1 MAQERGYRAPADGEA
16 ALSRLKLS
24 EEIDLI
30 KAVTRF
36 PEVMEGAVKALEP
49 HRLTFY
55 LNDLAALLHSYY
67 NKNKVLSE
75 DQAISDARLY
85 LVESVRIVLQ
95 NALNL
100 LGVSTPER
108 M

>member
-1 MAQERGYRAPADGEA
+1 MAEERGYSAPADQKA
-16 ALSRLKLS
+16 ALHLLNLP

-30 KAVTRF
+30 KAVTSF
-36 PEVMEGAVKALEP
+36 PEVMEGTVKTLEP

-75 DQAISDARLY
+75 DQAMSEARLY
-85 LVESVRIVLQ
+85 LVKSVKVVLQ
-95 NALNL
+95 NALML